1 MNKIFKAIIW
11 IFISM
16 QLLFSITFAATWW
29 KFNYSINKATS
40 TIRTWMDAATT
51 IAPTWWW
58 ESIQIFVFN
67 IFDNIVI
74 PLAIS
79 AWIIIWM
86 IWAYK
91 LLFSSDEKQ
100 VSTWLKMVVFWIIW
114 IVLMI
119 SAKYIWSVL
128 FEDIFQSGNVSA
140 MEWIELSKNIYDK
153 IAYPFIKIALYLAL
167 AVIFIILVG
176 KSISLITK
184 TDGSSQKTALWMIWR
199 CAISILIIIW
209 AKSIVEAIYWKQ
221 NEVFIS
227 NASNLWD
234 IWTWILADKNIPIL
248 YHIITRALSIIWLVI
263 LILLIVQWFKI
274 LINPSKAENFQK
286 LWKNIL
292 YTVIWLFIIWIV
304 YLLANAFIL
313 N

>member
-1 MNKIFKAIIW
+1 MNKIFKVIIW

-16 QLLFSITFAATWW
+16 QLFSITFAATW

-40 TIRTWMDAATT
+40 TIRSWMDSATT
-51 IAPTWWW
+51 ISPAWWG

-67 IFDNIVI
+67 LLDNIVI

-79 AWIIIWM
+79 AGIIIWM

-114 IVLMI
+114 IIVMV

-128 FEDIFQSGNVSA
+128 FEDIFQSWNVSASA

-167 AVIFIILVG
+167 AVIFVILIG

-199 CAISILIIIW
+199 CVISILIIIG
-209 AKSIVEAIYWKQ
+209 AKNIVEAVYWKQ

-248 YHIITRALSIIWLVI
+248 YNIITRALSIIWLVI
-263 LILLIVQWFKI
+263 LILLIIQWFKI

-292 YTVIWLFIIWIV
+292 YTVIWLFIIGIV
-304 YLLANAFIL
+304 YLLANTFIL

>member
-1 MNKIFKAIIW
+1 MAKKFLKVILW

-16 QLLFSITFAATWW
+16 QLFSIGFATWR
-29 KFNYSINKATS
+29 FNNSLNKVITPINRNIDPASPIAT
-40 TIRTWMDAATT
+40 
-51 IAPTWWW
+51 TWWW
-58 ESIQIFVFN
+58 ESIQIFIFN
-67 IFDNIVI
+67 LFDKIVI

-79 AWIIIWM
+79 AWIVVWM

-100 VSTWLKMVVFWIIW
+100 VSSWLKMVVFGVIWII
-114 IVLMI
+114 LMV

-128 FEDIFQSGNVSA
+128 FETIFESWNVSA
-140 MEWIELSKNIYDK
+140 ISWIELSKAIYDK

-167 AVIFIILVG
+167 AIIFIVLVG

-184 TDGSSQKTALWMIWR
+184 TDGSNQKTALGMIWR
-199 CAISILIIIW
+199 CAISILIIIG
-209 AKSIVEAIYWKQ
+209 AKNIVEAIYWKQ
-221 NEVFIS
+221 NEVFVA
-227 NASNLWD
+227 NAQTLWD
-234 IWTWILADKNIPIL
+234 IGTWILADKNIPIL
-248 YHIITRALSIIWLVI
+248 YNIITRALSIIWLVI

-292 YTVIWLFIIWIV
+292 YTVIWLFVIGIV

>member
-1 MNKIFKAIIW
+1 MAKKFLKVVLW

-16 QLLFSITFAATWW
+16 QLFSIGFAATWR
-29 KFNYSINKATS
+29 FNNSMDKAITP
-40 TIRTWMDAATT
+40 IRTGIDPATT
-51 IAPTWWW
+51 IATTWWG
-58 ESIQIFVFN
+58 ESIQIFIFN
-67 IFDNIVI
+67 LFDKIVI

-79 AWIIIWM
+79 AWIVVWM

-100 VSTWLKMVVFWIIW
+100 VSTWLKMVVFGVIWII
-114 IVLMI
+114 LMV
-119 SAKYIWSVL
+119 SAKYMWSVL
-128 FEDIFQSGNVSA
+128 FETIFQSWNINAIS
-140 MEWIELSKNIYDK
+140 WIELSKALYDK

-167 AVIFIILVG
+167 AVIFVVLVG

-184 TDGSSQKTALWMIWR
+184 TDGSNQKTALGMIWR
-199 CAISILIIIW
+199 CAISILIIIG

-221 NEVFIS
+221 NEVFVA
-227 NASNLWD
+227 NAQSLWD
-234 IWTWILADKNIPIL
+234 IGTWILANKNIPIV
-248 YHIITRALSIIWLVI
+248 YNVITRALSIIWLVI

-292 YTVIWLFIIWIV
+292 YTVIWLFVIGIV

>member
-1 MNKIFKAIIW
+1 MTKKFLKVILW

-16 QLLFSITFAATWW
+16 QLFSIGFTTWR
-29 KFNYSINKATS
+29 FDYSMGKVITP
-40 TIRTWMDAATT
+40 IRTGIDPATT
-51 IAPTWWW
+51 IATTWWW
-58 ESIQIFVFN
+58 ESIQIFIFN
-67 IFDNIVI
+67 LFEKVVI

-79 AWIIIWM
+79 AWIVVWM

-100 VSTWLKMVVFWIIW
+100 VSTWLKMVVFGVIWII
-114 IVLMI
+114 LMV

-128 FEDIFQSGNVSA
+128 FETIFQSWNVSA
-140 MEWIELSKNIYDK
+140 ISWIELSKAIYDK

-167 AVIFIILVG
+167 AVIFIVLVG

-184 TDGSSQKTALWMIWR
+184 TDGSNQKTALGMIWR
-199 CAISILIIIW
+199 CAISILIIIG
-209 AKSIVEAIYWKQ
+209 AKNIVEAIYWKQ
-221 NEVFIS
+221 NEVFVA
-227 NASNLWD
+227 NAQTLWD
-234 IWTWILADKNIPIL
+234 IGTWILANKNIPIL
-248 YHIITRALSIIWLVI
+248 YNVITRALSIIWLVI

-292 YTVIWLFIIWIV
+292 YTVIWLFVIGIV